1 MSFLQ
6 VLSVDCRKLINS
18 CELFARWNI
27 MNSWTSETE
36 VFMMDY
42 LSAKEIAEKWN
53 ISRRRVQILCEEG
66 RIPGAFKLSDVW
78 VIPKDAEKPADR
90 RKAKKK
96 IVGE

>member
-1 MSFLQ
+1 
-6 VLSVDCRKLINS
+6 
-18 CELFARWNI
+18 
-27 MNSWTSETE
+27 
-36 VFMMDY
+36 MMDY

-66 RIPGAFKLSDVW
+66 RRPGAFKLSDVW

-96 IVGE
+96 TVNGEADKLVSGD